1 MLKLNEEERT
11 CKIIKQLNEK
21 NLEILVNNNNNNSN
35 LQILFL
41 IQIYLYIIHY
51 I

>member
-1 MLKLNEEERT
+1 MLKLNEEQRT

-21 NLEILVNNNNNNSN
+21 NLEILVNNNINNNSN

-41 IQIYLYIIHY
+41 YRYIYI
-51 I
+51 